1 MRAVA
6 QPPRQ
11 LVLRPLPAPAAAK
24 EGLVYDR
31 KPGGRLPFRLS
42 RCPRHTAP
50 PGVAVRPRD
59 HRIGA
64 GAAVVDVAPGAVV
77 VEACE
82 IQGVRGAEPQGP
94 VAVVLHLAPTVRV
107 DHDAQV
113 APRRAEPG
121 DDLAVTKEGSKEGG
135 KEVRKEERKDG
146 RKGER
151 TNGRT
156 EGRREGR
163 IPSQSV
169 YNVFTWASDTDRA
182 SAIVSK
188 SPSLNV
194 FTWTVA
200 LGTTRTSSYRA
211 AGRKAAH
218 SGVSKGQAGEP

>member
-42 RCPRHTAP
+42 CCPRHTAP

-82 IQGVRGAEPQGP
+82 VQGVRGAEPQGP
-94 VAVVLHLAPTVRV
+94 VAVVLHLAPAVRV

-121 DDLAVTKEGSKEGG
+121 DDLAVTTREGRKDGG
-135 KEVRKEERKDG
+135 KEGRQDG
-146 RKGER
+146 RRE
-151 TNGRT
+151 GRT
-156 EGRREGR
+156 EGRKGGFQA
-163 IPSQSV
+163 SQSK
-169 YNVFTWASDTDRA
+169 TCSLERA
-182 SAIVSK
+182 T
-188 SPSLNV
+188 L
-194 FTWTVA
+194 TVPVP
-200 LGTTRTSSYRA
+200 LCQS
-211 AGRKAAH
+211 H
-218 SGVSKGQAGEP
+218 PV